1 MDGNTIRRDQRTLY
15 KLKQISRLIII
26 NPWPALII
34 ECRPNVHLLLLLL
47 LFLFLSSSLPP
58 PPLPIHSRERSH
70 RENRLEEASHER
82 KRKRERER
90 ERERRIFARC
100 VRDNAPPF
108 LTLSSQLRAQ
118 SYEPP
123 SLPST
128 DLLCNKNEGGGG
140 WGRCSLRVRRPIAS
154 SLTAINCQNVPH
166 NSARANRGNLPS
178 FGCESIDFS
187 K

>member
-34 ECRPNVHLLLLLL
+34 ECRPNVHFLLLLL
-47 LFLFLSSSLPP
+47 LFFLLLPLFSSSSSP
-58 PPLPIHSRERSH
+58 HSRERSH
-70 RENRLEEASHER
+70 REIVSRGPAT
-82 KRKRERER
+82 RER

-100 VRDNAPPF
+100 VRDNASLPSECWA
-108 LTLSSQLRAQ
+108 LN
-118 SYEPP
+118 YERRVMNPL

-128 DLLCNKNEGGGG
+128 DLLCNKSGGRGAY
-140 WGRCSLRVRRPIAS
+140 SLRVRRPIAS

-166 NSARANRGNLPS
+166 NSARANRGNLPPL
-178 FGCESIDFS
+178 GTRIDRFF
-187 K
+187 

>member
-1 MDGNTIRRDQRTLY
+1 MPPQRPPPL
-15 KLKQISRLIII
+15 
-26 NPWPALII
+26 P
-34 ECRPNVHLLLLLL
+34 
-47 LFLFLSSSLPP
+47 PP
-58 PPLPIHSRERSH
+58 PPLPLPLFFSSSSSSSYPLAREIASRESSRGGQP
-70 RENRLEEASHER
+70 
-82 KRKRERER
+82 RERER

-100 VRDNAPPF
+100 VRDNAPPSPF

-128 DLLCNKNEGGGG
+128 DLLCNKSGGGRG

-187 K
+187 KSIGNSSREDGIEVWKGKSREGNG

>member
-1 MDGNTIRRDQRTLY
+1 MPPQR
-15 KLKQISRLIII
+15 
-26 NPWPALII
+26 PP
-34 ECRPNVHLLLLLL
+34 PP
-47 LFLFLSSSLPP
+47 PP
-58 PPLPIHSRERSH
+58 PPLPLPLFFSPSSSSSYPLAREIASRESSRGGQS
-70 RENRLEEASHER
+70 REKEKE
-82 KRKRERER
+82 RERER

-128 DLLCNKNEGGGG
+128 DLLCNKSGGGRG

-178 FGCESIDFS
+178 FWMRINWFF
-187 K
+187 